1 MAGQHP
7 NICETMNN
15 ETKAKSQWKKKKSL
29 SRFQIKHFNNNNNN
43 QNGCSLPIV
52 VFCVS
57 AFFVLFRVIFL
68 SFFLKK
74 NKKTKQTKQNPPKK
88 NYSSSY
94 YYLFSPGWGRAIG
107 RTSWTNST
115 RKLGNLT
122 KNSVIVHFGVE
133 VEEEGFFF
141 VLCLFFFDSMW
152 KMCLAAL
159 SLSLSLVNWNQR
171 LRMSM
176 ILLISKASG

>member
-15 ETKAKSQWKKKKSL
+15 ETKAKSQWKKKVIVPIPNKT
-29 SRFQIKHFNNNNNN
+29 FQQQQQQPKWL
-43 QNGCSLPIV
+43 LPSNCGV
-52 VFCVS
+52 LCVG
-57 AFFVLFRVIFL
+57 LFRSFSCHF
-68 SFFLKK
+68 SFFLLKK
-74 NKKTKQTKQNPPKK
+74 KQKKQNKQNKTQKKT